1 MGTAF
6 ARIVF
11 SHRHY
16 LKERYNVD
24 LRYSGALKS
33 KTGMFEQ
40 QGLTEE
46 AFTAFDTYARTYA
59 VEQMLQE
66 IEGTPILVDTTSSDE
81 TVPAILAVLKQGG
94 YVVLSNKKPLT
105 GEYALFNTLIHEY
118 PGKVYYETTVGGAL
132 PVISTLQTLLESGDR
147 IHSIEGVLSGT
158 LSFICSEIDRGAR
171 YSEAIAEA
179 RARGYTEPDPR
190 DDLSG
195 TDVARKALILAR
207 MVGREIEMK
216 DIPVIPFYD
225 ESLRSVNVEQFMETL
240 PKHDD
245 HYTIKFKRAKDHN
258 HTWRYVASV
267 SQEAVS
273 VSLKEVPVTSPLGQ
287 LTGPDNKII
296 FTSERYHSSPLV
308 VSGPGAGVGVT
319 AGGVFGD
326 ILRIVR
332 R

>member
-33 KTGMFEQ
+33 KTGMFER

-46 AFTAFDTYARTYA
+46 AFTAFDTYAKSYA
-59 VEQMLQE
+59 IDQMLNDV
-66 IEGTPILVDTTSSDE
+66 EGTPILVDTTSSDE
-81 TVPAILAVLKQGG
+81 TIPAILTVLKHGG
-94 YVVLSNKKPLT
+94 YVVLANKKPLT

-147 IHSIEGVLSGT
+147 IHTIEGVLSGT
-158 LSFICSEIDRGAR
+158 LSFICSEIDRGSR
-171 YSEAIAEA
+171 YSETIAEA
-179 RARGYTEPDPR
+179 RDRGYTEPDPR

-195 TDVARKALILAR
+195 SDVARKALILAR
-207 MVGREIEMK
+207 MLGREIELS
-216 DIPVIPFYD
+216 DIPVIPFFD
-225 ESLRSVNVEQFMETL
+225 ESLRTVTIEEFMETL
-240 PKHDD
+240 SKHDD
-245 HYTIKFKRAKDHN
+245 HYTLKFKRAKDHN
-258 HTWRYVASV
+258 HVLRYVAAISMD
-267 SQEAVS
+267 AVS
-273 VSLKEVPVTSPLGQ
+273 VSLKEVPVSSPLGK
-287 LTGPDNKII
+287 LTGPDNNII
-296 FTSERYHSSPLV
+296 FTSDRFQSSPLV